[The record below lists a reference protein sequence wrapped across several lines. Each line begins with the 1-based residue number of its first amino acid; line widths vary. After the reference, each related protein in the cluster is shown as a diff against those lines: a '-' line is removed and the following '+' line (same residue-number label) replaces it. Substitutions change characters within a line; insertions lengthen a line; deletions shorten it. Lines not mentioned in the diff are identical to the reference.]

1 MLSFGQHSKDNPPK
15 KTTNN
20 SQKNSTN
27 LYQQSISKSI
37 EKATEHNRRSGQNL
51 VNTFKIAFG
60 SCGNQNDELPIF
72 NNVVNHQPDLF
83 IFMGDNIYGDTKDMS
98 KLKEKYTLLGDKPSY
113 KNLYNNVP
121 IIATWDD
128 HDYGWND
135 IGKNYKFKEQS
146 KEIFLDFF
154 KVPEKSS
161 RRFHKGIYGAH
172 YYKTSYINIQIILLD
187 ERTFRDDL
195 VQYDNEHK
203 EDSRYSF
210 YNQAYKPNIDASV
223 TILGKEQW
231 IWLKN
236 ELSNPYDVRI
246 ICSATQFGIEW
257 NGYESWANF
266 PNEQQK
272 MLDLINE
279 TNAEGIIFISGDVH
293 YSEISKIET
302 ENYPIYDFT
311 SSGLSSTWKF
321 ATPNKNR
328 IEGPVMENNFG
339 LITLKGDNNKTAISL
354 ETWDINDNQRIEYS
368 FNLKDIGNQSK

>member
-161 RRFHKGIYGAH
+161 RRIHKGIYGAH